1 MNMPD
6 GNEETLPQRRK
17 LDTSLWRER
26 LRVLFA
32 LVLREMSMLYGRN
45 PGGYIWAIIEPLG
58 MIIILSIAFSLVLRS
73 PSLGTSFLL
82 FYATGMLPFLMF
94 QTISRVIGNALGFSK
109 ALLQYPSVLWIDA
122 IFARACLHVLTELLV
137 TTVVLGGIMIF
148 VESSQQ
154 IHLQHMLVAMVGMV
168 LLGLGMGLIN
178 AILFSLWPIWRS
190 IWGIV
195 TRPLLLASGVLYIFE
210 DMPRAAQDVLYY
222 NPLIHLTTLFRQGV
236 YPTYSPQFVSL
247 AYVYGIGI
255 VLTAFGLLLLRR
267 FHLRV
272 LEAK

>member
-1 MNMPD
+1 MPD

-195 TRPLLLASGVLYIFE
+195 TRPLLLASGVLYICE
-210 DMPRAAQDVLYY
+210 DMPRAAQDVL
-222 NPLIHLTTLFRQGV
+222 
-236 YPTYSPQFVSL
+236 
-247 AYVYGIGI
+247 
-255 VLTAFGLLLLRR
+255 
-267 FHLRV
+267 
-272 LEAK
+272 